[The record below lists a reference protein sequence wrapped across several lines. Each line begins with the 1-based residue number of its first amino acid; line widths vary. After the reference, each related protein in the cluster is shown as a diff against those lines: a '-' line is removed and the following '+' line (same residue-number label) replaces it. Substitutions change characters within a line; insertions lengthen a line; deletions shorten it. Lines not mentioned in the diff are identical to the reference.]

1 MGSRHSLRP
10 ADSQDHRGRGRFAL
24 KNDVKAEAIR
34 YWWEKAVE
42 SLEAAHRDLAA
53 KSFSFA
59 INRAYYA
66 AFYAV
71 SALLLEDG
79 HRFRK
84 HSGVRASFNQYL
96 IKTGRLAR
104 KHGDLYNR
112 LFRDRQEGDY
122 IEFVKFDEPYVRQQ
136 LEDCEEFLREIRS
149 LVKTLTEKP

>member
-1 MGSRHSLRP
+1 MTPKQKRFATGGTKPLKAWKPPIETLPRNLSLRDQP
-10 ADSQDHRGRGRFAL
+10 R
-24 KNDVKAEAIR
+24 I
-34 YWWEKAVE
+34 
-42 SLEAAHRDLAA
+42 
-53 KSFSFA
+53 
-59 INRAYYA
+59 YA

-84 HSGVRASFNQYL
+84 HSGVRASFNRHL

-122 IEFVKFDEPYVRQQ
+122 ID
-136 LEDCEEFLREIRS
+136 S
-149 LVKTLTEKP
+149 